1 MPLSPDAQGVLD
13 LLASLNA
20 PDGSNSGQ
28 DDRFGRLSVSAGNP
42 LSGRPDG
49 HATSNRCARRAH
61 RLAFC

>member
-28 DDRFGRLSVSAGNP
+28 TIVSV
-42 LSGRPDG
+42 DY
-49 HATSNRCARRAH
+49 
-61 RLAFC
+61 RLAPETRFPGARTAMQQATDALVAHIG